1 VTVPRTR
8 LFAFMALGFG
18 IWSLAFAV
26 LYAVQAT
33 GCAFGWHTLAVGPV
47 SLLRMLLIAIW
58 VAHLAAL
65 AWLYVVCRQAAG
77 GAALD
82 RFLARAAA
90 ALTAAAIAA
99 TVWIGTALFLRTIC
113 V

>member
-1 VTVPRTR
+1 MTVPRTR

-26 LYAVQAT
+26 LYAAQAT
-33 GCAFGWHTLAVGPV
+33 GCAFGWHTLTVGPV
-47 SLLRMLLIAIW
+47 SLLRVLLIAIW
-58 VAHLAAL
+58 AAHLAAL
-65 AWLYVVCRQAAG
+65 AWLYVICRRASR

-90 ALTAAAIAA
+90 ALTVAAIAA
-99 TVWIGTALFLRTIC
+99 TLWIGTALFVKTIC
-113 V
+113 A